1 MVGFALTRIS
11 GLDESGHVIVD
22 FLFMSF
28 EFGLKSF
35 LIFKHELKIFL
46 FFFYVPLL
54 SSFFD
59 HFDLLN
65 GLFGFDFI
73 EN

>member
-28 EFGLKSF
+28 EFGLKSL

-59 HFDLLN
+59 HFDLLDV
-65 GLFGFDFI
+65 LFGFDFI
-73 EN
+73 